1 MAKDIIYSHDARK
14 KLLDGVL
21 KLAHAVKITMGPK
34 GRNVVLDKKYGGP
47 TVTNDGVTIAKEIEL
62 EDKFENIGAQIVKE
76 ASTKTNDVAGDG
88 TTTATVLAA
97 AMIAEGMKNVE
108 AGANPILIK
117 NGIDK
122 AVIAAL
128 AELETKAKKITTTEE
143 IAQVA
148 TISAQNEEVGKT
160 IADTMSKVG
169 NNGVITVEEGKT
181 LGISTEV
188 VEGMQFDNGYIS
200 PYMATDPARMEAVL
214 DNPMILITN
223 KKISSIQ
230 QILPLIES
238 MAAEGRKNLVV
249 IAEDLDGDAL
259 TTLVLNKL
267 RGTFTTVA
275 VKAPAFGDRRK
286 EMLKDIAIV
295 TGGTYITEEVGLSL
309 EKATLADLGT
319 ARKIIITK
327 DSTTIVEGAGNAD
340 HIDARVQEIQLQ
352 MESVKSDYDREKL
365 QERAAK
371 LSGGVAI
378 LKVGAATEVELKEK
392 KHRIEDALAATK
404 AAIEEGIVA
413 GGGTA
418 LLKIAPVLDA
428 LLAQTINAD
437 EKIGIALV
445 KKALEAPVRQ
455 IAENAGLEGSV
466 IVNAVLAAPEF
477 NFGYNVMTEK
487 VEDLVLAG
495 VIDPKK
501 VTRSAFQN
509 AASVAGVLLTTD
521 VAISEIPKPEAP
533 LPAGGGMGGMGGMY

>member
-1 MAKDIIYSHDARK
+1 MAKDIIFAEDARK
-14 KLLDGVL
+14 KLLTGVQ
-21 KLAHAVKITMGPK
+21 KLACAVKITMGPK

-62 EDKFENIGAQIVKE
+62 EDIFENIGAQIVKE

-97 AMIAEGMKNVE
+97 AMITEGMKNVE
-108 AGANPILIK
+108 AGANPVLIK

-122 AVIAAL
+122 AVSAAL

-160 IADTMSKVG
+160 IADTMQRVG

-181 LGISTEV
+181 VGISTEV

-214 DNPMILITN
+214 ENPSILITN
-223 KKISSIQ
+223 KKISNIQ
-230 QILPLIES
+230 QILPLIEA
-238 MAAEGRKNLVV
+238 MAAEGRKNLLI

-295 TGGTYITEEVGLSL
+295 TGGTYLTEEVGLSL

-319 ARKIIITK
+319 ARKVIVSK
-327 DSTTIVEGAGNAD
+327 DSTTIVEGAGDAS
-340 HIDARVQEIQLQ
+340 HIDARVQEIMLQ
-352 MESVKSDYDREKL
+352 IGNTKSDYDREKL

-392 KHRIEDALAATK
+392 KHRIEDALSATRAAV
-404 AAIEEGIVA
+404 EEGIVA

-418 LLKIAPVLDA
+418 LLKIANVLDA
-428 LLAQTINAD
+428 LAESTKNAD
-437 EKIGIALV
+437 EKVGVLLV
-445 KKALEAPVRQ
+445 KKSLEAPVRQ

-466 IVNAVLAAPEF
+466 IVNAVLNAPEF

-487 VEDLVLAG
+487 VEDLVSAG

-501 VTRSAFQN
+501 VTRSALQN

-521 VAISEIPKPEAP
+521 VAIAEIPKPEAP
-533 LPAGGGMGGMGGMY
+533 MPAGGMGGMGGMY

>member
-1 MAKDIIYSHDARK
+1 MAKDIIFAEEARK
-14 KLLDGVL
+14 KLLTGVN

-122 AVIAAL
+122 AVAAAL
-128 AELETKAKKITTTEE
+128 AELETKAKQITTTEE

-148 TISAQNEEVGKT
+148 TISAQNAEVGRT
-160 IADTMSKVG
+160 IADTMAKVG

-181 LGISTEV
+181 VGISTEV

-214 DNPMILITN
+214 ENPMILITN
-223 KKISSIQ
+223 KKISNIQ

-238 MAAEGRKNLVV
+238 MAAEGRKNLVI

-259 TTLVLNKL
+259 TTLVLNRL

-309 EKATLADLGT
+309 EKATIADLGT
-319 ARKIIITK
+319 ARKVIITK
-327 DSTTIVEGAGNAD
+327 DSTTIVEGAGEASD
-340 HIDARVQEIQLQ
+340 IDARVSEIQLQ
-352 MESVKSDYDREKL
+352 IESTKSDYDRDKL

-378 LKVGAATEVELKEK
+378 LKVGAATEIELKEK
-392 KHRIEDALAATK
+392 KHRIEDALSATK
-404 AAIEEGIVA
+404 AAVEEGIVA

-428 LLAQTINAD
+428 LVKTITNAD
-437 EKIGIALV
+437 EKIGVMIV
-445 KKALEAPVRQ
+445 RKALESPVRQ

-466 IVNAVLAAPEF
+466 IVNAVLSSPEF

-487 VEDLVLAG
+487 VEDLVASG

-501 VTRSAFQN
+501 VTRSALQN

-521 VAISEIPKPEAP
+521 VAIADIPKEE
-533 LPAGGGMGGMGGMY
+533 PAMPAGGMGGMGGMY